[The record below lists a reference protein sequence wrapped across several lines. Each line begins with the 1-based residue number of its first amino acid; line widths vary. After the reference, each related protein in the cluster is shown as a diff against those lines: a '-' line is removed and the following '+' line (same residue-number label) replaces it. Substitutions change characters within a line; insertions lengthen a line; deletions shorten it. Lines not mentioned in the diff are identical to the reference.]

1 MLTAAA
7 SETDGDIQKRVHCS
21 GATALIIS
29 YEQMEDIMKIVK
41 ALKEQ
46 TGGFLGMLLNT
57 LGASLLGNILAGK
70 GAIRASEGTIRTGH
84 NF

>member
-1 MLTAAA
+1 
-7 SETDGDIQKRVHCS
+7 
-21 GATALIIS
+21 
-29 YEQMEDIMKIVK
+29 MKIVK